1 MNWRPTAAIATLH
14 ARALLLA
21 DIRSFFQNRDYLE
34 IDVPAVALAPT
45 SDPWIDSFSVFD
57 IEKNHIGYLL
67 SSPEPYLKRC
77 LAEFKRP
84 IYTITHAFRA
94 SERGH
99 LHAAE
104 FTMLEWYRPIQE
116 LRLDTMIEELDELVT
131 TLTNFSKPTVIEY
144 GVLFDQVF
152 GLNPHQ
158 ANKDDLV
165 ELAKDHVEIEL
176 AINFDF
182 DGLLDFLFATQIQ
195 PKLDCHVVIE
205 FPAEQASLSRIEI
218 NRTGDKIAK
227 RIELYLFGV
236 EIANGYDELVDV
248 NEQKIRFD
256 KDRLK
261 RMKLNRPEVPEDFE
275 LIQALTAGLPNSYGV
290 ALGIDRLLMVMLGK
304 RTLKSCM
311 VFRDI

>member
-1 MNWRPTAAIATLH
+1 M
-14 ARALLLA
+14 
-21 DIRSFFQNRDYLE
+21 
-34 IDVPAVALAPT
+34 
-45 SDPWIDSFSVFD
+45 
-57 IEKNHIGYLL
+57 
-67 SSPEPYLKRC
+67 
-77 LAEFKRP
+77 
-84 IYTITHAFRA
+84 
-94 SERGH
+94 
-99 LHAAE
+99 
-104 FTMLEWYRPIQE
+104 
-116 LRLDTMIEELDELVT
+116 
-131 TLTNFSKPTVIEY
+131 
-144 GVLFDQVF
+144 
-152 GLNPHQ
+152 
-158 ANKDDLV
+158 
-165 ELAKDHVEIEL
+165 
-176 AINFDF
+176 
-182 DGLLDFLFATQIQ
+182 
-195 PKLDCHVVIE
+195 IE